1 MINNCIIFDGV
12 TEFSNLEIIDNNQL
26 RAFRNSTIALNGF
39 ASLIERINLENGL
52 IYISTNASF
61 TENRIELRNVS
72 DDLMKDFLALY
83 K

>member
-12 TEFSNLEIIDNNQL
+12 MEFSNLEIIDNNQL

>member
-1 MINNCIIFDGV
+1 M
-12 TEFSNLEIIDNNQL
+12 EFSNLEIIDNNQL

>member
-1 MINNCIIFDGV
+1 LKV
-12 TEFSNLEIIDNNQL
+12 KLAQL